1 MSWKSVT
8 FTGQDIRDGK
18 VMRLQEQFAEIF
30 MRAGA
35 PAAAVM
41 YGSGTVLRDGDI
53 CYFTPAAADLAPKLL
68 QMYGAVDCAAPD
80 VRFLPV
86 LVKNSTGGD
95 SD

>member
-8 FTGQDIRDGK
+8 FTSQDIRDSK
-18 VMRLQEQFAEIF
+18 AMRLQEEFAKIF
-30 MRAGA
+30 MLRGA

-41 YGSGTVLRDGDI
+41 YGGADVRNRDI

-68 QMYGAVDCAAPD
+68 QSYGAVDCTEPD
-80 VRFLPV
+80 VRSLAV